1 MDQGNHKPP
10 LRTLQTSKY
19 IAAFALTALIFVI
32 GIWVGSAVSDDK
44 LSQISLLQ
52 NEIQIETAG
61 TELQYL
67 LLTEHP
73 CESINASSL
82 TRQLFEIGGKLDY
95 MENKLGKKNEDVL
108 SLKEYYSLLEIKH
121 WLLTKKANERCK
133 QNNPWILYFYSNLGD
148 CADCEQQ
155 GYVLSTLHKKFEDLN
170 IYSFDFHI
178 ENPAI
183 QAIKEIYGVKTVPTL
198 VINNKILNGLRD
210 KEAIE
215 KELFGEQV
223 KK

>member
-1 MDQGNHKPP
+1 MDQGKEQKEQGN
-10 LRTLQTSKY
+10 LRKFQTSKY
-19 IAAFALTALIFVI
+19 LAAFALTALIFVI

-82 TRQLFEIGGKLDY
+82 TQQLFEIGSKLDY
-95 MENKLGKKNEDVL
+95 MESKLGKKDEDVL

-121 WLLTKKANERCK
+121 WLLTRKANQQCK
-133 QNNPWILYFYSNLGD
+133 RNNDWILYFYSNLDD
-148 CADCEQQ
+148 CTDCEQQ

-170 IYSFDFHI
+170 IYSFDFNMD
-178 ENPAI
+178 NPA
-183 QAIKEIYGVKTVPTL
+183 VKTVKEIFGIQTAPAL
-198 VINNKILNGLRD
+198 IINGRVSGGLKD
-210 KEAIE
+210 KETIE
-215 KELFGEQV
+215 KELFGT
-223 KK
+223 